1 MGLDTKEGGMLL
13 WNVSFGH
20 FINSE
25 AGAIGRRHRE
35 VPEHKHQH
43 SPGISCVGGC
53 GGKGVV
59 VFVVE
64 KFLFGNFRN
73 YSSIGNF
80 KMLF

>member
-1 MGLDTKEGGMLL
+1 MLL

-25 AGAIGRRHRE
+25 AGAIGRRHSE

-43 SPGISCVGGC
+43 FPGILCIGDGR
-53 GGKGVV
+53 GKGVV

-64 KFLFGNFRN
+64 KFLFHW
-73 YSSIGNF
+73 
-80 KMLF
+80 